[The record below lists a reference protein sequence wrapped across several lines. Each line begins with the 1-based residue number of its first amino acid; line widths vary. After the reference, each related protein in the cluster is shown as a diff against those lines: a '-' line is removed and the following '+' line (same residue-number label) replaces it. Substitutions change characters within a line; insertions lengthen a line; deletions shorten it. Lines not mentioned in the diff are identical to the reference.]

1 MSEIHDMGVIEIAEA
16 VRSGKTTALE
26 VLEALRAR
34 IQGHDRAFGAF
45 LRLDDEA
52 LDQARALD
60 AAVAAG
66 RDPGPLAGVPI
77 AIKDNIH
84 VAEQL
89 TTCGSRIL
97 EDFRAPFEATAIGR
111 LRAAGAIFI
120 GKTNL
125 DEFAMGSST
134 ENSAFGPTRNPW
146 DDGRTPG
153 GSSGGSAAAVAARFC
168 PAALGSDTGGS
179 IRQPASF
186 CGVLGLKP
194 TYGRVSRYGLVAFGS
209 SLDQIGPFT
218 RSAADAARITRI
230 MAGAD
235 PLDSTA
241 ATVAVP
247 DYEATIGEGLEGLRL
262 GVAREFMDD
271 RIDARVRQRIQESVD
286 AFARAGAE
294 IVEVDLPH
302 TRYAIPTY
310 YIVATSEASSN
321 LARYDGVGYG
331 HRNTEAKD
339 ILAMFMKSRME
350 GFGDEVKR
358 RIILGTYCLSAGS
371 YDAFYDK
378 ALRVRSLLRRDFEQA
393 FERCD
398 LVLGPTTPTPPFRL
412 GEKVDD
418 PIAMYLADILTAS
431 LNLAGLPGAS
441 IPAGF
446 VEEDGRRLPVGLQV
460 IANRFREDLIFRVAN
475 AHEHLHGFAKESPI
489 S

>member
-1 MSEIHDMGVIEIAEA
+1 MSEIHDWSAIEIAEA
-16 VRSGKTTALE
+16 VRARKLSAVE
-26 VLEALRAR
+26 VLRALRAR
-34 IQGHDRAFGAF
+34 IAEHDGELGAF
-45 LRLDDEA
+45 LRLNDEA
-52 LDQARALD
+52 EGEALAID
-60 AAVAAG
+60 AALAEG
-66 RDPGPLAGVPI
+66 KDPGPLAGVPI

-84 VAEQL
+84 VRDQI
-89 TTCGSRIL
+89 TSCGSRFL
-97 EDFRAPFEATAIGR
+97 EDFHAPFEATAVER
-111 LRAAGAIFI
+111 LRAAGAVIL

-146 DDGRTPG
+146 DEDRAPG

-168 PAALGSDTGGS
+168 PVALGSDTGGS
-179 IRQPASF
+179 IRQPAAF
-186 CGVLGLKP
+186 CGVFGLKP

-218 RSAADAARITRI
+218 RRAADAALVTRI
-230 MAGAD
+230 MSGAD
-235 PLDSTA
+235 PMDSTA
-241 ATVAVP
+241 ATREVD
-247 DYEATIGEGLEGLRL
+247 DYEAVIGQGLEGLRI

-271 RIDARVRQRIQESVD
+271 RIDPELRSRVKEAID
-286 AFARAGAE
+286 ALGDAGAE
-294 IVEVDLPH
+294 IVEIDLPH
-302 TRYAIPTY
+302 TKYAIPTY

-331 HRNTEAKD
+331 LRAEQAKD
-339 ILAMFMKSRME
+339 ILEMFKKSRMK

-378 ALRVRSLLRRDFEQA
+378 ALRVRTLLRRDFERA

-398 LVLGPTTPTPPFRL
+398 LVLGPTTPTLPFKL
-412 GEKVDD
+412 GEKTDD

-441 IPAGF
+441 LPAGF
-446 VEEDGRRLPVGLQV
+446 IEQDGKKLPVGLQV
-460 IANRFREDLIFRVAN
+460 IADRFREDLIFRVA
-475 AHEHLHGFAKESPI
+475 AALEHLKGFAKESPI